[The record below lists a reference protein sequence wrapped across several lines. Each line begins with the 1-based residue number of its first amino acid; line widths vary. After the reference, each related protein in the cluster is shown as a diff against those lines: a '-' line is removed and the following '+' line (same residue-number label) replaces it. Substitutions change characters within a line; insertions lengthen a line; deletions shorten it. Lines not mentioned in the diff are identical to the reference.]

1 MNNRYIALTTL
12 LLIAG
17 SQLLC
22 AQTDDSTRSTL
33 EQITVTATRLEN
45 DLDRSPSAT
54 TVITGEEID
63 EHQFRFA
70 TDALRTV
77 PGLNMVATGTPG
89 QLTSAFIRGSRSD
102 QTQVLLDGIPINQG
116 LSGAFNF
123 ADLTND
129 DIDRIEVVRGPQSA
143 LYGPRASGGVI
154 NFFTRR
160 GEGTPTSTAL
170 FEAGSYNS
178 FRETVSTAGRIGPVD
193 FSLGVSRYDT
203 DNARA
208 NNTYRSTSVIGDV
221 GYTPVQNLRIGLLF
235 TYDYAGAGSPNTIF
249 DPRPV
254 DNLRTEKWLLAPHI
268 DFQPFDWWKNRVY
281 VEFDQERQV
290 NQPNEDG
297 FLGPTRAILRRF
309 QFEYQNDISVTH
321 WLTLTSGVF
330 YSRTDVNQR
339 RLAPFDPTVARV
351 IRDKAEDTAVYGQLK
366 ITPINNLDLY
376 FSGRIDSFRDYGDI
390 GTYRIAGNYLIPA
403 TGTIFRSSYA
413 TGFTPPSSQ
422 DKIFSANPNLKSD
435 HNKGFDF
442 GIEQP
447 FWDNRIRLGVNV
459 FHTES
464 SNVIGFTPQFVS
476 HNLGSFR
483 SQGVEIIASFTPL
496 PHLTIEANYTYLD
509 ARKTSGADISQPN
522 GARFPRQPRQQVH
535 GSISYLWFDR
545 LLTSFEVDSVNAR
558 QEESFGAPNFNL
570 EDFTV
575 MRMTAEYRI
584 TEWVK
589 IFGRIDNLADE
600 KYSEVFGFPA
610 LGRTFYGGF
619 ALKF

>member
-1 MNNRYIALTTL
+1 MNNRTIALMTIL
-12 LLIAG
+12 LTAG
-17 SQLLC
+17 KQLH
-22 AQTDDSTRSTL
+22 AQTDDNPPLTL
-33 EQITVTATRLEN
+33 GPITVTATRLEN
-45 DLDRSPSAT
+45 DLSRSPSAT
-54 TVITGEEID
+54 TVITSEEID
-63 EHQFRFA
+63 EHQYRFA

-123 ADLTND
+123 ADQTND
-129 DIDRIEVVRGPQSA
+129 DIDRIEIVRGPQSA

-160 GEGTPTSTAL
+160 GEGTPNGTAL
-170 FEAGSYNS
+170 FEAGSYDS
-178 FRETVSTAGRIGPVD
+178 FRETASAAGKVGPVD

-203 DNARA
+203 DNARQ
-208 NNTYRSTSVIGDV
+208 NNTYRSTSVIGDI
-221 GYTPVQNLRIGLLF
+221 GYTPIQNLRVGLLF
-235 TYDYAGAGSPNTIF
+235 TYNYAGAASPNTIF
-249 DPRPV
+249 DPRSI
-254 DNLRTEKWLLAPHI
+254 DNLRTEKWLLAPHL
-268 DFQPFDWWKNRVY
+268 DYQPFDWWKNRVY
-281 VEFDQERQV
+281 VEYDEERQV

-297 FLGPTRAILRRF
+297 FLGPTRAALHRM
-309 QFEYQNDISVTH
+309 QFEYQTDVSPTH
-321 WLTLTSGVF
+321 WLTITAGVLFGQTSV
-330 YSRTDVNQR
+330 DER
-339 RLAPFDPTVARV
+339 RLAPIDPTVAPV
-351 IRDKAEDTAVYGQLK
+351 ISDRTENRAGYGQFK
-366 ITPINNLDLY
+366 VTPIKNLDIYL
-376 FSGRIDSFRDYGDI
+376 SGRFDSFRDYGDI
-390 GTYRIAGNYLIPA
+390 GTYRVAGNYLIPA

-422 DKIFSANPNLKSD
+422 DKIFSGNPNLKSD
-435 HNKGFDF
+435 HNKAFDF

-447 FWDNRIRLGVNV
+447 LWDNRIRLSANV

-464 SNVIGFTPQFVS
+464 SNVIGFNTQFQS
-476 HNLGSFR
+476 FNLGSFR
-483 SQGVEIIASFTPL
+483 SQGIELIASLTPL
-496 PHLTIEANYTYLD
+496 PNLTIDVNYTYLD
-509 ARKTSGADISQPN
+509 ARKTSEADITQPN

-558 QEESFGAPNFNL
+558 QEENFGSANFNI
-570 EDFTV
+570 EDYTV
-575 MRMTAEYRI
+575 MRMTAEYKV

-610 LGRTFYGGF
+610 LGRTFYGGV